1 MKQQIHYQMQ
11 TQMKIIFFFDHN
23 SISASIES
31 NISGTLKNKLISC
44 YIDLHDELAKEV
56 KNNNLSNGDND
67 VPVFSRSKTQIILDL
82 LEKANEK
89 GDNITYIDD
98 FIKND
103 TVLNLEHEMPK
114 EYITLSQHIKKVK
127 SGKNYN
133 RKRLFSPLKRKEVLI
148 KRTLS
153 KVMESPRKN
162 TDRAHSRNSTVITLN
177 NNDKSTN
184 ILNLHSAFDPHQ
196 LSKEDI
202 TQQQWKDSAMNSN
215 NNINDDHKMI
225 FKESIIKYVQLQKKL
240 QNNNKLNKKKDMLQS
255 SLSVNYSHNEHT
267 LKKNNKTKCTYFSI
281 NNKDITLLQT
291 KQIKEEELNKTG
303 KDIYSKI
310 FFYVKENNILYVQQL
325 ISEHFHF
332 LNFNKLDKNGY
343 TLLTLAALY
352 SSEDILE
359 YLLQLGLNPNI
370 KDNHGNYPLHN
381 ALRTNSYGKA
391 NLLIKYGAKE
401 DVRDSKGKTPWQT
414 LKKREHKHL

>member
-1 MKQQIHYQMQ
+1 M
-11 TQMKIIFFFDHN
+11 
-23 SISASIES
+23 
-31 NISGTLKNKLISC
+31 ISC

-56 KNNNLSNGDND
+56 KNNNLSSGDNN

-103 TVLNLEHEMPK
+103 NVLNLAHELPK

-153 KVMESPRKN
+153 KVMDSPRKN
-162 TDRAHSRNSTVITLN
+162 TDRAHSRNGTLITLN

-184 ILNLHSAFDPHQ
+184 ILNLHNAFDPHQ
-196 LSKEDI
+196 LTKEELN
-202 TQQQWKDSAMNSN
+202 QQQWKDNVMNAN
-215 NNINDDHKMI
+215 NNNNDNPKII
-225 FKESIIKYVQLQKKL
+225 FKESIIKYVQFQKKV
-240 QNNNKLNKKKDMLQS
+240 QNSKLNKKKDLLQS
-255 SLSVNYSHNEHT
+255 SSSVNYLYNGRT
-267 LKKNNKTKCTYFSI
+267 LKKNNKNKCTYFSI

-303 KDIYSKI
+303 KDIYSKL
-310 FFYVKENNILYVQQL
+310 FFYVKENKILYVQQL
-325 ISEHFHF
+325 IYEHFHF
-332 LNFNKLDKNGY
+332 LNFNKIDKNGY
-343 TLLTLAALY
+343 TLLTIAALY

-359 YLLQLGLNPNI
+359 YLLQLGLDPNI
-370 KDNHGNYPLHN
+370 RDNNGNYPLHN

-414 LKKREHKHL
+414 LKKREHKNL